1 MPDQWTL
8 NELESDEESNN
19 INVMVENMR
28 KEIVHPS
35 MCTFY
40 VMMWVVYNIHYI
52 YNILS
57 LYTHISIQLTYSD
70 GYRSKLENMA
80 QLVIHGK
87 ETNQHL

>member
-1 MPDQWTL
+1 MMQDQWTL

-35 MCTFY
+35 MCTLY
-40 VMMWVVYNIHYI
+40 VTLWVV

-70 GYRSKLENMA
+70 GYRSKL
-80 QLVIHGK
+80 VIHRK
-87 ETNQHL
+87 KQIKI